1 MKKLLAATAVVAM
14 IATLGAP
21 TDVRAQGATTTVSA
35 DQGMRA
41 SRLIGQTVIGDHG
54 GDLCTVEDVLMKPG
68 GGEPTV
74 IVSVTTAGTAGKK
87 LIALPLNKIRIDGQK
102 PKLAGF
108 TPESLQRMPAFVFDG
123 GSG

>member
-1 MKKLLAATAVVAM
+1 MM
-14 IATLGAP
+14 ATLGAP
-21 TDVRAQGATTTVSA
+21 ADVYAQGAKTAVAA

-74 IVSVTTAGTAGKK
+74 IVSVTSTGTPGKK
-87 LIALPLNKIRIDGQK
+87 LIALPLNKIRIEGQK

-108 TPESLQRMPAFVFDG
+108 TPESLQRMPTFVFDG